1 MDAGVSVFFD
11 HLFIQAPGA
20 GRLSLR
26 TYLDRLYPYGEAALR
41 TDRAQFIRRTIDS
54 FYQLELSTLSSR
66 VTIEGVDYQAL
77 AAAGTSDRRSRYF
90 GQPLNF
96 LALGH
101 TVQTRTAG
109 DDFFDTVSR
118 VSSLDHRLCFV
129 LDRLQRRC
137 ERILVVI
144 ADQHSHFSIR
154 QLHQRQRK
162 AVGDWMLDS
171 CSEKLLAAVVTH
183 CGRPAEVIRSLQNP
197 LALWK
202 YVYQVTSPFTKI
214 LSEQAFKAK
223 FNTFSSPSWPTF
235 KREFLELLAMGS
247 RIPDFSLPSVEDQ
260 YKRVR
265 EMIRCFPEQ
274 DDYKRATIDLMS
286 PVPTILSL
294 SDLFFFLDS
303 LQRTSDVMK
312 LSHDEASNHHVG
324 GGGKKDKLINENT
337 VIKDRDASRPLVAAS
352 PFSSPSSEPKCRA
365 CGRDYGPGHRD
376 VCPARDKTCNDCG
389 RKGHF
394 AGNDYCP
401 MKKQKKPPVQP
412 SVPPST
418 LKKSQPKAGPVV
430 SEEDKKKAARGKKIA
445 AAIKLL
451 EEEDPTALSVTVP
464 PPPPP
469 PPHT

>member
-1 MDAGVSVFFD
+1 MSLISDASSPPLALPKLKKFDVQEYVSFLAQLAKVDAHLVLPELHNNAAIYSFEDEATYQAHLANSTYFSTELVLADPLPISANLDGIELDDWAEILDATAGPYSDQITATNSRFRTDAAQDATFMDAGVSVFFD

-162 AVGDWMLDS
+162 AVGD
-171 CSEKLLAAVVTH
+171 
-183 CGRPAEVIRSLQNP
+183 
-197 LALWK
+197 
-202 YVYQVTSPFTKI
+202 
-214 LSEQAFKAK
+214 
-223 FNTFSSPSWPTF
+223 
-235 KREFLELLAMGS
+235 
-247 RIPDFSLPSVEDQ
+247 
-260 YKRVR
+260 
-265 EMIRCFPEQ
+265 
-274 DDYKRATIDLMS
+274 
-286 PVPTILSL
+286 
-294 SDLFFFLDS
+294 
-303 LQRTSDVMK
+303 
-312 LSHDEASNHHVG
+312 
-324 GGGKKDKLINENT
+324 
-337 VIKDRDASRPLVAAS
+337 
-352 PFSSPSSEPKCRA
+352 
-365 CGRDYGPGHRD
+365 
-376 VCPARDKTCNDCG
+376 
-389 RKGHF
+389 
-394 AGNDYCP
+394 
-401 MKKQKKPPVQP
+401 
-412 SVPPST
+412 
-418 LKKSQPKAGPVV
+418 
-430 SEEDKKKAARGKKIA
+430 
-445 AAIKLL
+445 
-451 EEEDPTALSVTVP
+451 
-464 PPPPP
+464 
-469 PPHT
+469 

>member
-1 MDAGVSVFFD
+1 
-11 HLFIQAPGA
+11 
-20 GRLSLR
+20 
-26 TYLDRLYPYGEAALR
+26 
-41 TDRAQFIRRTIDS
+41 
-54 FYQLELSTLSSR
+54 
-66 VTIEGVDYQAL
+66 
-77 AAAGTSDRRSRYF
+77 
-90 GQPLNF
+90 
-96 LALGH
+96 
-101 TVQTRTAG
+101 
-109 DDFFDTVSR
+109 
-118 VSSLDHRLCFV
+118 
-129 LDRLQRRC
+129 
-137 ERILVVI
+137 
-144 ADQHSHFSIR
+144 
-154 QLHQRQRK
+154 
-162 AVGDWMLDS
+162 
-171 CSEKLLAAVVTH
+171 
-183 CGRPAEVIRSLQNP
+183 
-197 LALWK
+197 
-202 YVYQVTSPFTKI
+202 
-214 LSEQAFKAK
+214 
-223 FNTFSSPSWPTF
+223 
-235 KREFLELLAMGS
+235 MGS

-260 YKRVR
+260 FKRVR

-352 PFSSPSSEPKCRA
+352 PSSPPLSEQKCRA

-445 AAIKLL
+445 AVIKLL
-451 EEEDPTALSVTVP
+451 EEEVPTALSVPV
-464 PPPPP
+464 PPP
-469 PPHT
+469 PPHTYHYQGQGQYPSAQQMLPSPYYSTLAPPPPTYRPTEEEKRVVRFDPRGPDPNAPTFPAFFRRPTGMLDSLPPTSLASFRSSLAPPLVDYTEEGGGATASSPNVWETRLGNPVWETHPGTTIKSFLML